1 MAKSCLNG
9 QKGSGED
16 WRREMEKKTHTH
28 HNVARWQMSS
38 WNWFFS
44 SLFPMAMHL
53 KWNEIQLIRDQWPL
67 SVCMSYKALP
77 SIMKFTMIRHSTEP
91 WTVSLDNEWEER
103 DSTRGVMEIQLSAR
117 CTYAM
122 LEWWIYKRIRSM
134 MQIIKSCWVYM
145 STRVR
150 EWKTPDCIIFRSS
163 SCSSATQHIDLSAV
177 MYMYMWKL
185 EKRDKKN

>member
-16 WRREMEKKTHTH
+16 WRREMEKKTHAH

-117 CTYAM
+117 FTYAM
-122 LEWWIYKRIRSM
+122 LEWWIYKRIRSI
-134 MQIIKSCWVYM
+134 MQIIKSCWVHVDTSEKVKNARLHNFPLFVVLISNAAHRLVGCHVCM
-145 STRVR
+145 G
-150 EWKTPDCIIFRSS
+150 KF
-163 SCSSATQHIDLSAV
+163 
-177 MYMYMWKL
+177 